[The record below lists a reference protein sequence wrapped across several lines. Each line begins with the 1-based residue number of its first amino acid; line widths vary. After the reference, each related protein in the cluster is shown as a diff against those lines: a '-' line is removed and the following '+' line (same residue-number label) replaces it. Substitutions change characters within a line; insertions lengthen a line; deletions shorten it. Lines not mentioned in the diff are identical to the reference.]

1 MTTAR
6 QVLERNLQRALREG
20 RLEEAEGLLARLRRE
35 APLDLRTRGLELEYL
50 LAAGRL
56 DEADALAA
64 QLVESFPASARIFYL
79 AGRTA
84 YARREYERALE
95 HLQEAERLAPHWR
108 VRHWIGKTLTQ
119 LGRLDEAEPVLREV
133 LAEHPNTAPSLA
145 WLHERRGE
153 ASQAIRLL
161 EEYCARQPEDSF
173 AQAQLERLRA
183 RVLGPE
189 RLQEEVEALLELGE
203 AIPPELFTEYVE
215 GLLRTGQGPRVR
227 ELLDAAGALDPRT
240 ALRIGWICHRHGMPD
255 LAYALLVEQ
264 LPSQLANPK
273 LLAALEKDARLAGRT
288 RELIGRYRELAPR
301 RPQLW
306 SRIRRLAA
314 SLEDGGAQCHDE

>member
-6 QVLERNLQRALREG
+6 QVLERNLRRALREG

-56 DEADALAA
+56 DEANGLAA
-64 QLVESFPASARIFYL
+64 QLVELFPASARIFYL

-84 YARREYERALE
+84 YARREYQRALE
-95 HLQEAERLAPHWR
+95 LFREAGRLAPHWR

-133 LAEHPNTAPSLA
+133 LAEHPHTAPSLA

-153 ASQAIRLL
+153 VAEAIRLL
-161 EEYCARQPEDSF
+161 EGHCARRPEDRF
-173 AQAQLERLRA
+173 ARTQLERLRA

-189 RLQEEVEALLELGE
+189 RLQEEVEALLALGE
-203 AIPPELFTEYVE
+203 EIPPELLAEHVE

-227 ELLDAAGALDPRT
+227 ELLAAAGALEPRT
-240 ALRIGWICHRHGMPD
+240 ALRIGWICHHHGMPD

-288 RELIGRYRELAPR
+288 EELIARYRELAPR

-306 SRIRRLAA
+306 SRIRRLA
-314 SLEDGGAQCHDE
+314 SRIEKGGP